1 MSVSFHLKKQ
11 LDRFALDVEYQFPQ
25 GVLVVQGESGSGK
38 STLLNCISGLLQP
51 DDGYMQLGQR
61 LLYQK
66 QEQIDVPVQQRN
78 IGYVFQNYAL
88 FPNMTVE
95 KNILYGV
102 NNRARD
108 GQQRQE
114 MLDYVTY
121 IMDTFR
127 IQHLRKKYPRQI
139 SGGEKQRTALARA
152 IVTKPDLLLLDE
164 PFSALDIKT
173 KEIVYQE
180 FLELKHAVQIP
191 IILISHDPR
200 EGDLFADHRLYLADG
215 HISTAI

>member
-51 DDGYMQLGQR
+51 DDGYVQIGQR

-95 KNILYGV
+95 KNICTV
-102 NNRARD
+102 
-108 GQQRQE
+108 
-114 MLDYVTY
+114 
-121 IMDTFR
+121 
-127 IQHLRKKYPRQI
+127 
-139 SGGEKQRTALARA
+139 
-152 IVTKPDLLLLDE
+152 
-164 PFSALDIKT
+164 
-173 KEIVYQE
+173 
-180 FLELKHAVQIP
+180 
-191 IILISHDPR
+191 
-200 EGDLFADHRLYLADG
+200 
-215 HISTAI
+215 

>member
-51 DDGYMQLGQR
+51 DDGYVQIGQR

-66 QEQIDVPVQQRN
+66 QEQINVPVQQRN

-108 GQQRQE
+108 GKQRQE

>member
-1 MSVSFHLKKQ
+1 MSLSVHIKKDFGGF
-11 LDRFALDVEYQFPQ
+11 LLSVDLEH
-25 GVLVVQGESGSGK
+25 ESGIMGLLGASGCGK
-38 STLLNCISGLLQP
+38 SLTLKSIAGIVTPDEGRIVLNGRVLFDSEQHMNLSPQVRNV
-51 DDGYMQLGQR
+51 GYL
-61 LLYQK
+61 
-66 QEQIDVPVQQRN
+66 
-78 IGYVFQNYAL
+78 FQNYAL

-108 GQQRQE
+108 GKQRQE

>member
-1 MSVSFHLKKQ
+1 MYVEMKNIYKKYGDFVASDHVSFGVEKGKLV
-11 LDRFALDVEYQFPQ
+11 ALLGP
-25 GVLVVQGESGSGK
+25 SGSGK
-38 STLLNCISGLLQP
+38 TTLLRMIAGLESPNSG
-51 DDGYMQLGQR
+51 DIYIDGKRMN
-61 LLYQK
+61 
-66 QEQIDVPVQQRN
+66 DVPASKRG
-78 IGYVFQNYAL
+78 IGFVFQNYAL